1 MLKSSKDNS
10 AKELLLDAL
19 ISKAYKDNNI
29 LKELLLI
36 WQVFNS
42 IKGLLSNKKQLY
54 IL

>member
-29 LKELLLI
+29 LEEPMLI
-36 WQVFNS
+36 RQVFDS
-42 IKGLLSNKKQLY
+42 V
-54 IL
+54 